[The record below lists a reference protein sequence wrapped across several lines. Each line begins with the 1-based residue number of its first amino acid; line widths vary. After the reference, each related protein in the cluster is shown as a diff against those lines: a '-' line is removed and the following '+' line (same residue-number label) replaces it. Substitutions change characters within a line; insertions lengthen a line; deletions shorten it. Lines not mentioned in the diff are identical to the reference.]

1 MSSKIGDYFI
11 NISDYFIK
19 IGDYFIKIRYYFVK
33 IGDYTP
39 AGSPGAAGGG
49 GRGLPEAKVAFRVH
63 ETMVWHTPADLPDL
77 PDPADPADRRSEVR
91 PRPSLPH
98 APGVRMAVVKQ
109 TPSNK

>member
-1 MSSKIGDYFI
+1 MKINYYFI
-11 NISDYFIK
+11 
-19 IGDYFIKIRYYFVK
+19 K

-63 ETMVWHTPADLPDL
+63 ETRVWDTPP
-77 PDPADPADRRSEVR
+77 DPADRRSEVW

-98 APGVRMAVVKQ
+98 APGVRMTVV
-109 TPSNK
+109 N